1 MPSLLVIALIGV
13 IAAWAVYQVRLHRAA
28 NVVYQ
33 RLKAE
38 GALLLYSAS
47 SASSRLCIVGR
58 RPARRRA
65 AVVALT
71 AEGLIIY
78 PRKLAMDETYTLP
91 FAGLRWFGRPQAY
104 HSGRNDIWL
113 HFEQD
118 GHWQRLELRLPRA
131 AMGDFVRMLKEFAP
145 ELIPAYRRRRPY
157 VHFGPA
163 AARPADEDIHGA
175 WTLDDPVTLYVTP
188 LAVVVLRGDQVKDVL
203 PLDKVHQVA
212 AMRRID
218 QPHADGL
225 VTFTAAGERFAF
237 ASRRYQALAHAVAEA
252 ARRNLE
258 QPLVQKRKGKLDD
271 DEDA

>member
-1 MPSLLVIALIGV
+1 MPSLWIIALICI
-13 IAAWAVYQVRLHRAA
+13 IAAWTVYQIRLYRAA

-38 GALLLYSAS
+38 GALLLYPAS
-47 SASSRLCIVGR
+47 SASFRLWMLGR
-58 RPARRRA
+58 RRSARRRA

-71 AEGLIIY
+71 AEGLAIY
-78 PRKLAMDETYTLP
+78 PRTLAMDEAYTMP
-91 FAGLRWFGRPQAY
+91 FAGLRWFGRPQKY
-104 HSGRNDIWL
+104 HSGSNDIWL

-118 GHWQRLELRLPRA
+118 GHWQRLDLRLSRA

-145 ELIPAYRRRRPY
+145 ELIEPYRRRRPY
-157 VHFGPA
+157 VHFGPV

-175 WTLDDPVTLYVTP
+175 WTLSDPVALYVTP
-188 LAVVVLRGDQVKDVL
+188 LAVVVLRGDTVLDVL

-218 QPHADGL
+218 QPQADGL

-237 ASRRYQALAHAVAEA
+237 ASRRYEALGQAVAES
-252 ARRNLE
+252 ARRSLE
-258 QPLVQKRKGKLDD
+258 EPLLQKQKGKDEDD
-271 DEDA
+271 DY